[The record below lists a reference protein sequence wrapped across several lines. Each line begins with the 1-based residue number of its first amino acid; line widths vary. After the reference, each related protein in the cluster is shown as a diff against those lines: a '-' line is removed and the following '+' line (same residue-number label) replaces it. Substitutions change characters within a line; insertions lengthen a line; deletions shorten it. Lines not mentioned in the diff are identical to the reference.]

1 MSVDNV
7 IDFPKKFKRH
17 STEKDEE
24 IQKRIAQEHQKI
36 FCQAMSDEITE
47 NILVKLHSENLNVT
61 GKEFLKDYKLVSE
74 SIRSLLFRTQGLKH
88 VLQEKVD
95 KAVTSKYNKNK
106 TINSITIDFDK
117 L

>member
-24 IQKRIAQEHQKI
+24 LQKRIAQEHQKI
-36 FCQAMSDEITE
+36 FCQAMCDEITE

-61 GKEFLKDYKLVSE
+61 GREFLKDYKLVSE
-74 SIRSLLFRTQGLKH
+74 AIRSMLFRTQDLKH
-88 VLQEKVD
+88 DLQERVD
-95 KAVTSKYNKNK
+95 RAVTSKYNKNK
-106 TINSITIDFDK
+106 TINSITIDLDK